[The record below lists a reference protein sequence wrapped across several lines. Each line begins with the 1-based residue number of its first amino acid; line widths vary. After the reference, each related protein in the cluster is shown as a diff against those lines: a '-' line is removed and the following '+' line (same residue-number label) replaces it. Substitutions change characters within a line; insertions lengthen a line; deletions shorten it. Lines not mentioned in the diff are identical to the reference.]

1 MPEGLG
7 TKVKLSGGK
16 EGGREVRIAGVPE
29 EGDPHEL

>member
-7 TKVKLSGGK
+7 TKVKLTGGK
-16 EGGREVRIAGVPE
+16 EGGREVRCIAE